1 MRQTILSITL
11 IIVSILLTAAI
22 LVQQREGG
30 LGSAFGGGEGHVFRT
45 KRGLEKGLH
54 YVTIALAALFLGI
67 AILNLWIA

>member
-30 LGSAFGGGEGHVFRT
+30 LGSAFGGGEGNVFRT